1 MLSTPR
7 PASTNRWKSW
17 SRSSASAT
25 VHADRAAADVKV
37 RLRHDRPFPGR
48 VAVPGHADPGV
59 HQPPAGAGERRADLL
74 AEVADEV
81 VRYAAAQ
88 LDDRVGQGGAVRPA
102 HAVTVLRV
110 LPPDRVDRTVRSGR
124 RARSPWLRR
133 ASSARQAAPAG
144 ASQRRRPSV
153 RRAAVSEVTVGP
165 DGEALVRSGSFS
177 RWMAGAGP
185 GADVPRPCR
194 RAAWTPGGERLVQA
208 CPVPVGRGDG
218 PVGQPSPV
226 SAGLGGGS
234 STVRA
239 GAVVLADRAS
249 RPAASATGRHLP
261 STSGGRRGERA
272 QRAADE
278 RGQRVRRGLGPEHG
292 VGQRRPTRR
301 IRAGSPASSR
311 SRCRSGP
318 EPAVRAGPASRTA
331 MTRRPRCS
339 RAAGRCPRA
348 RQ

>member
-1 MLSTPR
+1 M
-7 PASTNRWKSW
+7 
-17 SRSSASAT
+17 
-25 VHADRAAADVKV
+25 
-37 RLRHDRPFPGR
+37 
-48 VAVPGHADPGV
+48 
-59 HQPPAGAGERRADLL
+59 
-74 AEVADEV
+74 
-81 VRYAAAQ
+81 
-88 LDDRVGQGGAVRPA
+88 RPA

-124 RARSPWLRR
+124 RARSPWLRC

-185 GADVPRPCR
+185 GADVPGPCR

-331 MTRRPRCS
+331 MTRGPDAAARPGGVRAPAGNVSTTPRGRSTS
-339 RAAGRCPRA
+339 RGLHDHGPGRPKASGGVPRRGSGRGGVGLQRSDIPAGPAPTTRTSGGGVT
-348 RQ
+348 